1 MTATPRGRPGESVL
15 DLLARL
21 VALPTESRT
30 PNVALIETY
39 AEQAEQA
46 GAVAAVIPGPPGR
59 ASLHARFG
67 PDRAGGLMLAGH
79 SDVVPAGDGWTT
91 DPYALTEVDGRLA
104 GRGTADMKG
113 FLAAAL
119 AVASAA
125 DQRRL
130 ARPLH
135 LALSYDE
142 EVGCAGVGD
151 LLEVLEGSATCRP
164 DLVVVG
170 EPTGMRVCN
179 AHSGKVA
186 HRLEIRA
193 PAAHSSLACSRPSAV
208 SAAIRL
214 ASEIDAVNRSA
225 PSEDTGSV
233 SANVGTI
240 AGGVGVNVLAPS
252 CELSFEVRHHA
263 AVEPEA
269 LLAGFDSE
277 LQRVDQEL
285 GAIGG
290 SVRIKRTASYPAL
303 GARRSEAL
311 ARLEGLAGDGE
322 AGRIEFGC
330 EAGLYAQRL
339 GAPAAILGPGHIS
352 DAHRPDE
359 FVAPEQ
365 LARCCAV
372 LEAAVESFCAAA

>member
-1 MTATPRGRPGESVL
+1 MTATTRDRPGEAVL

-30 PNVALIETY
+30 PNVALIEAY
-39 AEQAEQA
+39 AEQAEWA
-46 GAVAAVIPGPPGR
+46 GAVTTVIPGPPGR

-79 SDVVPAGDGWTT
+79 SDVVPAGDGWST
-91 DPYALTEVDGRLA
+91 DPYALTEVRGRLA

-119 AVASAA
+119 VAAGGVGR
-125 DQRRL
+125 RRL

-135 LALSYDE
+135 LAVSYDE

-151 LLEVLEGSATCRP
+151 LLEVLERSETCRP
-164 DLVVVG
+164 ALVVVG

-208 SAAIRL
+208 STAIRL
-214 ASEIDAVNRSA
+214 ATQIYAVNRSA
-225 PSEDTGSV
+225 PGEDAGSV

-252 CELSFEVRHHA
+252 CELNFEVRHDA
-263 AVEPEA
+263 AGEPEA

-277 LQRVDQEL
+277 LQRVRQEL

-290 SVRIKRTASYPAL
+290 SVRIERTAGYPAL

-311 ARLEGLAGDGE
+311 ARLEGLAGDGAAE
-322 AGRIEFGC
+322 RIEFGC
-330 EAGLYAQRL
+330 EAGLYARHL
-339 GAPAAILGPGHIS
+339 GAPAAILGPGHIT

-359 FVAPEQ
+359 FVAPAQ
-365 LARCCAV
+365 LARCSAV